1 MTRMQFFF
9 RSDYL
14 LKIKFNFHEITSMYQ
29 CIFIH
34 ILCRR
39 GCNLMDIF
47 FRCDRSIRS
56 TSIIFEF
63 LFVLLEHKIFYTST
77 MGLMRIH
84 TLIIN
89 LIIIWREK
97 KKLFWQYYID
107 DIIQKMVKKLGL
119 CVWILEYILSV
130 RTSHVK

>member
-1 MTRMQFFF
+1 
-9 RSDYL
+9 
-14 LKIKFNFHEITSMYQ
+14 MYQ

-84 TLIIN
+84 TLII

-107 DIIQKMVKKLGL
+107 DIIQKMVKKLGV
-119 CVWILEYILSV
+119 CVNFGIYSFCTYFFPARNFLFEILL
-130 RTSHVK
+130 VKLMSF